1 MKTHNRGRMENVDRL
16 VQWARSKGCYINEK
30 LSFEYSNNHGI
41 SCIIKESLS
50 EDDKKGLI
58 RVPKSLI
65 ISPELAD
72 SFAKDYL
79 SEVQTSSPEIN
90 TNLIFLLAK
99 LKFDSSGKTIVE
111 NTNLHTEYQP
121 YIDYLP
127 NDGKSTG
134 NPYFWTMEEKE
145 LLDGTDAHVLM
156 KRNFLKDLENWKV
169 VASQLDV
176 AKHPQLKDEL
186 LEYEAFKMGPL
197 GGVSV
202 DFLLNVKEIS
212 WTSFTAYLW
221 ASCIISSR
229 AFPYLLFDASAKY
242 KNHAFLLPIVDLLNN
257 EDSNSSK
264 CRWTIENNVFIFDS
278 LDDLSKLTQSC
289 ELYNNYG
296 AKSNVEFLL
305 NYGFCLKGNRDNT
318 TTLSLKVDESVIEGA
333 KNYGVVIPND
343 SSVNGINFILRQ
355 GDKIPENLIDFFS
368 YLCKLTSER
377 KGFNLRMKLEGLTQL
392 KAIIKT
398 KLRTLKKLEVEVSD
412 KVSSHHANIIKTYR
426 KSQKDI
432 FQQTLEQVE
441 KMEKQLLTE
450 FKPFSFKKA
459 MMVDTRFFNS
469 FLVVF
474 GTKSYNDL
482 IEKGILDHAVLLWIM
497 RISNKEVYEDIHD
510 KTIFPDFIY
519 NEFQKVKRNMK
530 IDNDDIAEFMPMY
543 QSLFPALCGKVPS
556 VYNRGDWTLN
566 SLIYAG
572 TVADRLT
579 YKRETN
585 GEVFFIDP
593 AKSK

>member
-1 MKTHNRGRMENVDRL
+1 MENVDRL

-202 DFLLNVKEIS
+202 DL
-212 WTSFTAYLW
+212 FT
-221 ASCIISSR
+221 
-229 AFPYLLFDASAKY
+229 
-242 KNHAFLLPIVDLLNN
+242 
-257 EDSNSSK
+257 
-264 CRWTIENNVFIFDS
+264 
-278 LDDLSKLTQSC
+278 
-289 ELYNNYG
+289 
-296 AKSNVEFLL
+296 
-305 NYGFCLKGNRDNT
+305 
-318 TTLSLKVDESVIEGA
+318 
-333 KNYGVVIPND
+333 
-343 SSVNGINFILRQ
+343 
-355 GDKIPENLIDFFS
+355 
-368 YLCKLTSER
+368 
-377 KGFNLRMKLEGLTQL
+377 
-392 KAIIKT
+392 
-398 KLRTLKKLEVEVSD
+398 
-412 KVSSHHANIIKTYR
+412 
-426 KSQKDI
+426 
-432 FQQTLEQVE
+432 
-441 KMEKQLLTE
+441 
-450 FKPFSFKKA
+450 
-459 MMVDTRFFNS
+459 
-469 FLVVF
+469 
-474 GTKSYNDL
+474 
-482 IEKGILDHAVLLWIM
+482 
-497 RISNKEVYEDIHD
+497 
-510 KTIFPDFIY
+510 
-519 NEFQKVKRNMK
+519 
-530 IDNDDIAEFMPMY
+530 
-543 QSLFPALCGKVPS
+543 
-556 VYNRGDWTLN
+556 
-566 SLIYAG
+566 
-572 TVADRLT
+572 
-579 YKRETN
+579 
-585 GEVFFIDP
+585 
-593 AKSK
+593 